1 MIDTAQ
7 SVNNYMLA
15 NAPTLAGASPIAYE
29 LLKVLARQL
38 VFGCK
43 TSKEHATSALIQK
56 YSRLYTQGVIA
67 TIVQEAIADEAS
79 EKSEKAAEKRARR
92 LSKPV
97 LQQPL
102 LCV

>member
-15 NAPTLAGASPIAYE
+15 NAPTLAEANPIAYA

-38 VFGCK
+38 IFGLK
-43 TSKEHATSALIQK
+43 TSKEHAANALINK
-56 YSRLYTQGVIA
+56 YARIYTQGVIGD
-67 TIVQEAIADEAS
+67 IVRESMMDEFDDRRRAS
-79 EKSEKAAEKRARR
+79 SQRKMEKTLRR
-92 LSKPV
+92 PK
-97 LQQPL
+97 QQPL